1 MISIEEHLQEIR
13 TKKLGEQTW
22 IWCAIRSKWLVLT
35 PEEVVRQASLSYL
48 TKLGYSSKHI
58 TVERQIIVNQLQK
71 RYDIVV
77 SDKSGTPYI
86 LVECKQP
93 KESIKMSALEQA
105 AIYNLT
111 LTGQYMWI
119 TNGHDHKIFEIDH
132 QLKASRSIDSLP
144 SR

>member
-1 MISIEEHLQEIR
+1 MISIEGHLQQLK
-13 TKKLGEQTW
+13 TKRIGDQTW
-22 IWCAIRSKWLVLT
+22 IWCLVRTKWLVIT
-35 PEEVVRQASLSYL
+35 PEEVVRQAALSYL
-48 TKLGYSSKHI
+48 IGLGYPVKHI

-77 SDKSGTPYI
+77 SSKAGEPCI

-132 QLKASRSIDSLP
+132 QLKTSRSIDSLP
-144 SR
+144 SP

>member
-1 MISIEEHLQEIR
+1 MISIEDHLHQIR
-13 TKKLGEQTW
+13 TKKLGEQIW
-22 IWCAIRSKWLVLT
+22 IWCLIRSKWLILT
-35 PEEVVRQASLSYL
+35 PEEVVRQAALSYL
-48 TKLGYSSKHI
+48 TSLGYSPKHI
-58 TVERQIIVNQLQK
+58 TVERQIIVHQLQK

-77 SDKSGTPYI
+77 SDKLGNPYI

-111 LTGQYMWI
+111 LTGQYMWV

-144 SR
+144 SL